1 MAEMSMTRLF
11 LMRAA
16 FLFLALVVLFFHL
29 LPLNTLPSRWAPPD
43 VLLAFVMAWS
53 LRRPDYVPAWVIAIA
68 MLVADLLLQRPPG
81 LMAALTVMGSEYLK
95 NRSAGLR
102 EAGFLAEWAA
112 VALVIAMILLADRLI
127 LILVAVP
134 PAPLG
139 LSLIQMVLTLAVYPV
154 VVFFTQSVLGVRRPA
169 RGSESRIGGRA

>member
-16 FLFLALVVLFFHL
+16 FLVLALTVLFFHL
-29 LPLNTLPSRWAPPD
+29 LPLNTLPSHWAPPD
-43 VLLAFVMAWS
+43 LLIAFVMAWS
-53 LRRPDYVPAWVIAIA
+53 LRRPDYVPAFVIALA
-68 MLVADLLLQRPPG
+68 MLVADLMLQRPPG
-81 LMAALTVMGSEYLK
+81 LMALLTVLGSEYLK

-102 EAGFLAEWAA
+102 EAGFPAEWAA
-112 VALVIAMILLADRLI
+112 VSLVIGAIVLADRMA

-139 LSLIQMVLTLAVYPV
+139 LTLIQLILTLAIYPV
-154 VVFFTQSVLGVRRPA
+154 VVFVTQSLLGVRRPA
-169 RGSESRIGGRA
+169 RGSESRIGGRI